1 MCPKEEGD
9 RDDPSGSK
17 RRREEGVGWAGI
29 EEGIL
34 ELREG
39 EGGGAENTLNFSL
52 EFEISKDFKFDKGFK
67 NNQQNPNTLKLNN
80 TSNFYSK
87 N

>member
-39 EGGGAENTLNFSL
+39 EGGGGRKYFELFSG
-52 EFEISKDFKFDKGFK
+52 I
-67 NNQQNPNTLKLNN
+67 
-80 TSNFYSK
+80 
-87 N
+87 